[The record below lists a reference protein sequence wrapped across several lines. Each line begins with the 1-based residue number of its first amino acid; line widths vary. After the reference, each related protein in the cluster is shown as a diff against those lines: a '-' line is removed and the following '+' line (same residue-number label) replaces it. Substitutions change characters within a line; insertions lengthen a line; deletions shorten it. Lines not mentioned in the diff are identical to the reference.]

1 MNTFRK
7 TNLENIQHIFQE
19 KTGIQAELPRHSR
32 LPLRTAVTMAAV
44 LLCLTATAFA
54 ASLFS
59 SLSGDDLGLSAT
71 YEGDG
76 IVSIQVENR
85 SDKSLQFQPQLKLM
99 RWSTGEEIPPLS
111 DRITFTGTDFDGH
124 TSGTMTIDLSRAYDM
139 AALEEPLTD
148 DHYYLILTNNHFLFG
163 QDWMCTVSFAKPVQ
177 SPAEDPDPLS
187 PGQADEA
194 LTAQVLPALQPYFAD
209 YVADI
214 DQRRA
219 RNTQYLEAC
228 QDLLAEVQD
237 KLAAPVSPYLG
248 IGDPDAG
255 VIFDETVPADNQYLL
270 TSLNPASLDGYGLPV
285 GAAAAEQALVLSAII
300 PQRQGETDG
309 GGTIPLLYLFTYD
322 REDIRSPQD
331 CTFVHG
337 RLLTFAQLE
346 GSKVYADERYVCY
359 DLTDLFYTDLRSHVE
374 SMLSQRSDLYFDEQV
389 WKRVENIA
397 RYYRD
402 PETLSSKIYY
412 IISPEG

>member
-1 MNTFRK
+1 MAVVTCHYWPDLEVLTRK
-7 TNLENIQHIFQE
+7 WG
-19 KTGIQAELPRHSR
+19 KCYWP
-32 LPLRTAVTMAAV
+32 
-44 LLCLTATAFA
+44 
-54 ASLFS
+54 
-59 SLSGDDLGLSAT
+59 
-71 YEGDG
+71 
-76 IVSIQVENR
+76 ENR
-85 SDKSLQFQPQLKLM
+85 SDKSLQFQHQLKLM

-111 DRITFTGTDFDGH
+111 DRITFTGTDFAGH

-177 SPAEDPDPLS
+177 SPAEYPDPLS

-255 VIFDETVPADNQYLL
+255 VIFDETVPADKQYLL